1 MDETTPMTGTRD
13 PRRVLAGRYVLQGL
27 LGQGGMADVEL
38 AYDQLLDR
46 QVAVK
51 ILHQRYMHDDQFVAR
66 FRREAQAAA
75 SLNHPNVVAVY
86 DTGEH
91 ENRPYIV
98 MEYVAGQSL
107 KEVLAAG
114 GVLPQRAAEIAGDAA
129 LALHYAHERNLVHR
143 DVKPGNIMVSTE
155 GAVKVTDFGIARAVG
170 AESVTQTAAVF
181 GTAAYVSPEQAQGE
195 EVDRRTDVYA
205 LGCVLYEMLAGR
217 QPFAADSAV
226 ALAYKHVSED
236 PVPPTRLNPDVG
248 ATLEAVTMK
257 AMAKNPRERYQTARD
272 FHADLQRAV
281 HGMAVSAPPVVVF
294 ERTQAMAPQRTA
306 VLPAAGYE
314 EPYEQDWYADP
325 PRRSTASWAVITL
338 LILAGLAAGVFMLT
352 RVFGGTP
359 ATVTI
364 PADIVGMDIA
374 EAEQRL
380 IAMGFNPVLGE
391 KRTDPQFGPN
401 EVITTDPPPGSTAAE
416 GSQVRLHY
424 SEGPRQVE
432 VPNLAG
438 MTEEEALAAL
448 REGGF
453 GIGRRELEPSD
464 EVEQGLIIRSDP
476 PAGQIVPE
484 RTEVSIVVSSG
495 PQTFEVPAVVNMT
508 EADARRALE
517 NVCDSPPCLR
527 VVVSREFS
535 DTVEEGRVIRQDPEP
550 GEPVEPGATVAIVV
564 SRGQESEPTP
574 TPTPTTPSPTPTQTQ
589 SPSPSPTATEPTPTP
604 TGDGGLGF

>member
-91 ENRPYIV
+91 EGRPYIV

-114 GVLPQRAAEIAGDAA
+114 GVLPQRAAEMAGDAA

-155 GAVKVTDFGIARAVG
+155 GVVKVTDFGIARAVG

-205 LGCVLYEMLAGR
+205 LGCVLYEMLTGR

-236 PVPPTRLNPDVG
+236 PVPPTRLNPDIG

-257 AMAKNPRERYQTARD
+257 AMAKDPRERYQTARD

-294 ERTQAMAPQRTA
+294 ERTA
-306 VLPAAGYE
+306 VLPPAE
-314 EPYEQDWYADP
+314 EAYEQDWYAEP
-325 PRRSTASWAVITL
+325 QRRSAASWAVITL
-338 LILAGLAAGVFMLT
+338 LILAGLAAGLFVLT
-352 RVFGGTP
+352 RVLGGTEP
-359 ATVTI
+359 MVTI

-374 EAEQRL
+374 AAEQRL
-380 IAMGFNPVLGE
+380 IQLGFNPVLGE
-391 KRTDPQFGPN
+391 KRADPQFGPN
-401 EVITTDPPPGSTAAE
+401 EVITTDPAPGRTAPK

-424 SEGPRQVE
+424 SEGPRQAE
-432 VPNLAG
+432 VPRLTG
-438 MTEEEALAAL
+438 MTEEEALKVL

-453 GIGRRELEPSD
+453 GIGSRVLEPSD

-484 RTEVSIVVSSG
+484 STEVSIIVSSG
-495 PQTFEVPAVVNMT
+495 PETLEVPAVVNMT

-535 DTVEEGRVIRQDPEP
+535 DTVEEGRVIRQSPEP
-550 GEPVEPGATVAIVV
+550 GEPVEPGATVTIVV
-564 SRGQESEPTP
+564 SRGQEAEPTP
-574 TPTPTTPSPTPTQTQ
+574 TPTPTTASPTPTQTPTQ
-589 SPSPSPTATEPTPTP
+589 TPSPEPTATEPTPSP

>member
-1 MDETTPMTGTRD
+1 MDETTPLTGTRD

-143 DVKPGNIMVSTE
+143 DVKPGNIMVSNE

-181 GTAAYVSPEQAQGE
+181 GTAAYVSPEQAQGH

-205 LGCVLYEMLAGR
+205 LGCVLYEMLTGR
-217 QPFAADSAV
+217 QPFAAETAV

-236 PVPPTRLNPDVG
+236 PVPPTRLNPEIS
-248 ATLEAVTMK
+248 ATLEAVTIK
-257 AMAKNPRERYQTARD
+257 AMAKDPRERYQTARD

-281 HGMAVSAPPVVVF
+281 HGMAVSAPPVVLF
-294 ERTQAMAPQRTA
+294 ERTQAMAPQPTA

-314 EPYEQDWYADP
+314 ETYGEDWYDAP
-325 PRRSTASWAVITL
+325 ERRGAASWAVLTL
-338 LILAGLAAGVFMLT
+338 LILAGLAAGVFVLT
-352 RVFGGTP
+352 RVMGGDQP
-359 ATVTI
+359 MVTI
-364 PADIVGMDIA
+364 PADIVGLDIA
-374 EAEQRL
+374 EADRRL
-380 IAMGFNPVLGE
+380 TALGFNPVLGE
-391 KRTDPQFGPN
+391 QREDSRFEPN
-401 EVITTDPPPGSTAAE
+401 QVITTDPAPGTTAPK
-416 GSQVRLHY
+416 GSQITLHY
-424 SEGPRQVE
+424 SAGPGE
-432 VPNLAG
+432 LTVPDLRG
-438 MTEEEALAAL
+438 KTEEEAFKLL
-448 REGGF
+448 RDAGF
-453 GIGRRELEPSD
+453 GIGTRTEAPSD
-464 EVEQGLIIRSDP
+464 EFEEGLIIATDPQAGRS
-476 PAGQIVPE
+476 VPKN
-484 RTEVSIVVSSG
+484 TAVSIVVSSG
-495 PQTFEVPAVVNMT
+495 PATYELPSVENMT
-508 EADARRALE
+508 EADARRTLE
-517 NVCDSPPCLR
+517 NICDEPPC
-527 VVVSREFS
+527 VKVTVSHEFH
-535 DTVEEGRVIRQDPEP
+535 DTVAEGRVIRQSPEA
-550 GEPVEPGATVAIVV
+550 GESVQPGATVTIVV
-564 SRGQESEPTP
+564 SRGRAQ
-574 TPTPTTPSPTPTQTQ
+574 PSPTPT
-589 SPSPSPTATEPTPTP
+589 TAEPTPTVTTPPPTEQPTDPTPSP
-604 TGDGGLGF
+604 TGSDGLSF